1 MSGSGGMSQLIKGII
16 IGVVLIMAAIGAMS
30 IFDIDNPLISSTEN
44 PTQSGL
50 QTTTNQNTDAIIAPP
65 IKLNPNDANKVN
77 SNPNNTNIG
86 DLNAEIPEE
95 NINDQ
100 ALNEQANPL
109 VEENNTPANKPV
121 LEDERSTEEAAAQSD
136 NTTFGMLQ
144 INAINPDNNQP
155 LKATYTV
162 FDQKNT
168 KVAES
173 KNTANASYRLPIG
186 QYKVETTLDRVDE
199 VTNQVIPV
207 VTKSRYIIVR
217 KNTTVKQTFE
227 LEPPATTGVLQVSAK
242 INDKLVRANFVIQK
256 ANGEVVASRNNV
268 TNSLFKLNT
277 GTYKVSVNSGNNRDF
292 RSVEVKA
299 GESLQ
304 TVFTLKLIAQQGKL
318 LVRVFD
324 TRSSTPVRADITIR
338 DAKGS
343 VIQALKASTQTE
355 LSLAAGDY
363 KINVAGPNGASNK
376 TIRLNPGQAL
386 SEIFRF
392 EAPNTSQRTNQE
404 TTQTNPQ
411 ATQQS
416 PDSNTTVQAPAPNT
430 PQTPANASNVATAPE
445 APAQAP
451 AANGTAI
458 LNVVARDNDTNKLIK
473 SNIYIQ
479 TPAGKLLDNKTYV
492 DSASFTLSPG
502 IYKVTVRATNRNN
515 SVRNI
520 RITANNNIS
529 ETFLMTNPNQTAAN
543 AVVKPVAKAPA
554 KVAAP
559 TASASNT
566 PKAIPTG
573 FLSVFMQ
580 APRGVRVAPNALNT
594 HFIVATTAG
603 KKIVELT
610 SVKEG
615 NFKLDVGSYLVT
627 AIHKSKRR
635 NQRVDVRQNQKAR
648 VVFNTNDFQ
657 AAKGVLRSRIVD
669 QTGRPLKG
677 NLTVSDMSGRVIA
690 RANNVTNA
698 AFDLPPVQHAIRV
711 DFQGISGSEVVN
723 ISSNETTVQTFTVAP
738 QQQAPANQPK
748 NLQDILK
755 EKIKKEIQRN
765 LQ

>member
-304 TVFTLKLIAQQGKL
+304 TVFTLKQIAQQGKL

-416 PDSNTTVQAPAPNT
+416 PDSSTTAQAPAPNT
-430 PQTPANASNVATAPE
+430 PQASANASNVAIAPE
-445 APAQAP
+445 APGQAA
-451 AANGTAI
+451 AANGKAI

-492 DSASFTLSPG
+492 DSASFTLSP
-502 IYKVTVRATNRNN
+502 
-515 SVRNI
+515 
-520 RITANNNIS
+520 
-529 ETFLMTNPNQTAAN
+529 
-543 AVVKPVAKAPA
+543 
-554 KVAAP
+554 
-559 TASASNT
+559 
-566 PKAIPTG
+566 
-573 FLSVFMQ
+573 
-580 APRGVRVAPNALNT
+580 GVRVAPNALNT